1 MYNIGYTIHFFT
13 SPKDPLPQTTYYPLK
28 AVPIAVADEEGSE
41 SEEDEIKPR
50 GIVMN
55 SQL

>member
-1 MYNIGYTIHFFT
+1 MYNTRYTIHFFT
-13 SPKDPLPQTTYYPLK
+13 SPKDPLPQTACYPLK

-50 GIVMN
+50 GIIM
-55 SQL
+55 